1 MKKIRILI
9 ADDHPIVREGYK
21 KILMSQPDMDVTGEA
36 GNGQEVLDLI
46 QKRDFDLILLDIS
59 MPGRSGLE
67 ILKELKSQKP
77 HLPVMILSIYPEE
90 QYAVRAFRDG
100 ASGYLTKA
108 STPKELISA
117 IRKVSQGGRYVT
129 EALAEKLTYFLH
141 GDVDKAPHE
150 KLSDRE
156 YQVMLL
162 IASGKTVTQAAEELC
177 LSVKTI
183 STYRRHILEKMQFS
197 TNAEITMY
205 AIHIEPGSRHGPGK
219 IAGTTRYGTGGSA
232 QADRRDEALGDGL
245 PLRGGP
251 LPEPGTIVPCGHL
264 RAPEREIP
272 LRERARR
279 PLLGLQPQ
287 RAPRDGLHEPRSP
300 R

>member
-46 QKRDFDLILLDIS
+46 QKKDFDLILLDIS

-67 ILKELKSQKP
+67 ILKELKGQKP

-162 IASGKTVTQAAEELC
+162 IASGKTVTQIAEELC

-183 STYRRHILEKMQFS
+183 STYRRHILEKMQFA

-205 AIHIEPGSRHGPGK
+205 AIQNK
-219 IAGTTRYGTGGSA
+219 
-232 QADRRDEALGDGL
+232 
-245 PLRGGP
+245 
-251 LPEPGTIVPCGHL
+251 
-264 RAPEREIP
+264 
-272 LRERARR
+272 
-279 PLLGLQPQ
+279 LLG
-287 RAPRDGLHEPRSP
+287 
-300 R
+300 

>member
-36 GNGQEVLDLI
+36 GNGQEVLDLT
-46 QKRDFDLILLDIS
+46 QKKDFDLILLDIS

-67 ILKELKSQKP
+67 ILKELKGQKP

-117 IRKVSQGGRYVT
+117 IHKVSQGGRYVT

-141 GDVDKAPHE
+141 GDAEKTPHE
-150 KLSDRE
+150 KLSDRK
-156 YQVMLL
+156 YPGH
-162 IASGKTVTQAAEELC
+162 ASHRLGQDGDPDRRRAVPERKDHQHLPAAHPGKDAVHHECRDHHVRHPEQAAGL
-177 LSVKTI
+177 
-183 STYRRHILEKMQFS
+183 
-197 TNAEITMY
+197 AE
-205 AIHIEPGSRHGPGK
+205 PPSF
-219 IAGTTRYGTGGSA
+219 
-232 QADRRDEALGDGL
+232 QAPS
-245 PLRGGP
+245 PLRGEGRG
-251 LPEPGTIVPCGHL
+251 EG
-264 RAPEREIP
+264 EIC
-272 LRERARR
+272 
-279 PLLGLQPQ
+279 
-287 RAPRDGLHEPRSP
+287 
-300 R
+300 

>member
-21 KILMSQPDMDVTGEA
+21 KILTSQSDMDVTGEA

-46 QKRDFDLILLDIS
+46 QKKDFELILLDIS

-67 ILKELKSQKP
+67 ILKELRSRKP

-141 GDVDKAPHE
+141 GDADKVPHE

-162 IASGKTVTQAAEELC
+162 IASGKTVTQIADELC

-183 STYRRHILEKMQFS
+183 STYRRHILEKMQFT

-205 AIHIEPGSRHGPGK
+205 AIQNK
-219 IAGTTRYGTGGSA
+219 
-232 QADRRDEALGDGL
+232 
-245 PLRGGP
+245 
-251 LPEPGTIVPCGHL
+251 
-264 RAPEREIP
+264 
-272 LRERARR
+272 
-279 PLLGLQPQ
+279 LLG
-287 RAPRDGLHEPRSP
+287 
-300 R
+300 

>member
-46 QKRDFDLILLDIS
+46 QKKDFDLILLDIS

-67 ILKELKSQKP
+67 ILKELKGQKP

-117 IRKVSQGGRYVT
+117 IRKVSLGGRYVT

-141 GDVDKAPHE
+141 GDVEKAPHE

-162 IASGKTVTQAAEELC
+162 IASGKTVTQIADELC

-183 STYRRHILEKMQFS
+183 STYRRHILEKMQFT

-205 AIHIEPGSRHGPGK
+205 AIQNK
-219 IAGTTRYGTGGSA
+219 
-232 QADRRDEALGDGL
+232 
-245 PLRGGP
+245 
-251 LPEPGTIVPCGHL
+251 
-264 RAPEREIP
+264 
-272 LRERARR
+272 
-279 PLLGLQPQ
+279 LLG
-287 RAPRDGLHEPRSP
+287 
-300 R
+300 

>member
-36 GNGQEVLDLI
+36 GNGQEVLDLV
-46 QKRDFDLILLDIS
+46 QKKDFDLILLDIS

-67 ILKELKSQKP
+67 ILKELKGQKP

-108 STPKELISA
+108 STPKELIAA

-162 IASGKTVTQAAEELC
+162 IASGKTVTQIAEELC

-183 STYRRHILEKMQFS
+183 STYRRHILEKMQFA

-205 AIHIEPGSRHGPGK
+205 AIQNK
-219 IAGTTRYGTGGSA
+219 
-232 QADRRDEALGDGL
+232 
-245 PLRGGP
+245 
-251 LPEPGTIVPCGHL
+251 
-264 RAPEREIP
+264 
-272 LRERARR
+272 
-279 PLLGLQPQ
+279 LLG
-287 RAPRDGLHEPRSP
+287 
-300 R
+300 